1 MKKVVRCPH
10 CGYEWETYE
19 HPKPVV
25 DIIIRV
31 QGGIILI
38 QRKNP
43 PYGWAIPGGF
53 VDYYETVED
62 AARREA
68 VEETGLELTRLRLFG
83 VYSDPARDPRQHTI
97 STVFTADGLGVPRA
111 GDDAQ
116 DIGVFPES
124 ALPEGIVFDHPLI
137 LRDYFKRGH
146 HCNSGVPN

>member
-1 MKKVVRCPH
+1 MKKNVRCPY
-10 CGYEWETYE
+10 CGREWETYE

-31 QGGIILI
+31 QGGVVLI
-38 QRKNP
+38 RRKNP

-53 VDYYETVED
+53 VDYNETVEA

-68 VEETGLELTRLRLFG
+68 AEETGLELTRLRLFG
-83 VYSDPARDPRQHTI
+83 VYSDPTRDPRFHTI
-97 STVFTADGLGVPRA
+97 STVFTANGLGLPRA

-124 ALPEGIVFDHPLI
+124 ALPEGIVFDHPAI
-137 LRDYFKRGH
+137 LRDYFSRVRD
-146 HCNSGVPN
+146 CNSGVAN